1 MDTFSQKRVWI
12 IGASSGIGK
21 AVAIALANQGAELI
35 LSARSEQS
43 LLELNQMLGG
53 LHQVEV
59 LDVTD
64 SKDVCFTA
72 KSLEQIDSVLFFAA
86 SYQPASLADMNIE
99 HAKQTVNIN
108 LNGALNVI
116 AAVLPL
122 MREQGFGQI
131 ALCASV
137 AGYVGLPNGQP
148 YSATKAAIINLA
160 ESLRVE
166 QPDLDIKVIN
176 PGFVSTPM
184 TAKNRFKMPMIISP
198 EQAAEAIV
206 KGLQTKR
213 FEIHF
218 PKRFTYFL
226 KLLKSLP
233 YWLYFRVI
241 KSLKN

>member
-1 MDTFSQKRVWI
+1 METFSQKRVWI

-35 LSARSEQS
+35 LSARREQS

-53 LHQVEV
+53 QHQVEV

-86 SYQPASLADMNIE
+86 SYHPASLADIDIE
-99 HAKQTVNIN
+99 HAKQAVNIN

-122 MREQGFGQI
+122 MRQQGFGQI

-184 TAKNRFKMPMIISP
+184 TAKNRFKMPMIISS
-198 EQAAEAIV
+198 EQAADAIM
-206 KGLQTKR
+206 KGLQTNR

-226 KLLKSLP
+226 KLLKSVP
-233 YWLYFRVI
+233 YWLYFRLV
-241 KSLKN
+241 KPTKT